1 MDKYKHSMVHKCL
14 LSRGHINSH
23 HLIFSSLSP
32 FLISFIPNPPFLW
45 LPSLRLLVPQHS
57 SPQFFMFSPPS
68 RTIFASIQR
77 AHISWHLRVSFTH
90 SIHLALIH
98 SFSPFSFINPFKSSF
113 SSSLHRLCALQHMWA
128 LRSKSFFYQT
138 GAEISLKGNR
148 NDIRATGA
156 THSGFV
162 LYVCVSVQGGR
173 VMCFLWEFEK
183 CIYSNTPP

>member
-128 LRSKSFFYQT
+128 LRSKSF
-138 GAEISLKGNR
+138 LPNR
-148 NDIRATGA
+148 SWDFSEGQQKWHQGYRSNTFWIC
-156 THSGFV
+156 F
-162 LYVCVSVQGGR
+162 VCVCECARRKGYVLPLRIWKVYLQ
-173 VMCFLWEFEK
+173 
-183 CIYSNTPP
+183 